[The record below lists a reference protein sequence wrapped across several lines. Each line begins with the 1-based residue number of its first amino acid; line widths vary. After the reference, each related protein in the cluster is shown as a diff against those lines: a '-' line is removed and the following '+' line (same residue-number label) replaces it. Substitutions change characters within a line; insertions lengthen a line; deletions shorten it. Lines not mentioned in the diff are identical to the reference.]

1 MRELWQSNVIS
12 RNFQQKDKVLG
23 QKHTKNISLY
33 NLMEIGIL
41 SALLNWQSR
50 YNVHIIM
57 PPPLG
62 KRH

>member
-23 QKHTKNISLY
+23 QKHNKIISLY

-50 YNVHIIM
+50 YNTHYNT
-57 PPPLG
+57 PPLG
-62 KRH
+62 